1 MPQPAQGS
9 TSLVVGG
16 GAPGPRRSKCFDL
29 PRDLVLKRLS
39 CLNLLG
45 DLPVQGSQ
53 EIYMPRPSQGPNSWE
68 ANMSRPAWELNLQ
81 EVVMPQPARGSA
93 P

>member
-45 DLPVQGSQ
+45 DLPVQKSQ
-53 EIYMPRPSQGPNSWE
+53 EGNMPRPAQGFS
-68 ANMSRPAWELNLQ
+68 LQ
-81 EVVMPQPARGSA
+81 EAVMPQLA
-93 P
+93 